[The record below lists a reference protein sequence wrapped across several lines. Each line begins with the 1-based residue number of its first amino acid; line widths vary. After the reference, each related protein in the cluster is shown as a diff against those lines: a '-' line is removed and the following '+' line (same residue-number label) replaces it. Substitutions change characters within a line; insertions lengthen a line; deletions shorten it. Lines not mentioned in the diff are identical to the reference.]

1 MAASALIAP
10 GGPNGPGRGRKRSP
24 ITFGRILV
32 VVGIGVAIVIG
43 WTLTNR
49 TTVTERPN
57 EVTTTT
63 VILPPPPPP
72 PPPPPEQVQQPP
84 EPTVAPPIDQPVDTP
99 PPEAPSQDSA
109 PGDSALTAREGAG
122 PSNYGLQGGDGS
134 GTRIG
139 GRPGG
144 GGDGFAAYANNVAL
158 PCIRQAAQRDRELSR
173 GRFTA
178 RLAVSVDASGRIT
191 RIGEISGAN
200 AGRSDRLREVLTG
213 LQCEAPPAGIPTMRI
228 ELSGRSGG

>member
-1 MAASALIAP
+1 MAASALTTP
-10 GGPNGPGRGRKRSP
+10 DGLDGTRRKQSP

-32 VVGIGVAIVIG
+32 VVGIGLAIVIA
-43 WTLTNR
+43 WNLTNQE
-49 TTVTERPN
+49 TVTERPN
-57 EVTTTT
+57 KVTTTT

-72 PPPPPEQVQQPP
+72 PPPQPEQVEQPP
-84 EPTVAPPIDQPVDTP
+84 EPKVAPPIEQPLDSP
-99 PPEAPSQDSA
+99 PPPDASSDPT

-122 PSNYGLQGGDGS
+122 PSNYGLAVGDGG

-158 PCIRQAAQRDRELSR
+158 PCIRQAAQADRELSR

-178 RLAVSVDASGRIT
+178 RLAVSVDPSGRIT
-191 RIGEISGAN
+191 SVGEISGVD
-200 AGRSDRLREVLTG
+200 GRRSERLREVLTG
-213 LQCEAPPAGIPTMRI
+213 LQCQAPPAGLPTMRI